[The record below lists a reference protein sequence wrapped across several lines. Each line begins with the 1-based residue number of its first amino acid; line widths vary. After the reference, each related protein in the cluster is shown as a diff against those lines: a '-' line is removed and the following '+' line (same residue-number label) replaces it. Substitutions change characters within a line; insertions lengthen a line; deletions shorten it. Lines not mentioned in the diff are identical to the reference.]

1 MTLRGGIDLGGTKVQ
16 AVVVDEAHAV
26 RGEAR
31 QATPAQGGP
40 EDVVDAMVAAV
51 GEAAA
56 AAGTAPGA
64 LAGLGVG
71 SPGTVDART
80 GSVHAAMNLPGWSGE
95 FALGPALSQRLGVE
109 TVRLGNDVSVAT
121 AAEARLGAGA
131 PYPSLIGVFWG
142 TGVGGGLVLDG
153 RPWHGRGGA
162 GELGHTVVRRGGA
175 HCPCGRRGCV
185 EAYAGRGAME
195 ARARK
200 LEAEGRRT
208 KLFTIMEQRGHTR
221 LTSGIWA
228 RALARDDGL
237 AHELID
243 RAVAAIAT
251 GVASAQNLLDVD
263 AVILGGGLGTRFG
276 QAMADRIGREM
287 LPHLFRDDRP
297 PDVKVAALGDLGG
310 ALGAALLIDEGV
322 RPAD

>member
-16 AVVVDEAHAV
+16 AVIVDEAHAV
-26 RGEAR
+26 KGEAR
-31 QATPAQGGP
+31 RGTPSSGGP
-40 EDVVDAMVAAV
+40 QDVVDAMVAAV

-56 AAGTAPGA
+56 AARTEPGA
-64 LAGLGVG
+64 LSGVGVG
-71 SPGTVDART
+71 SPGTVDEET
-80 GSVHAAMNLPGWSGE
+80 GSVHGAMNLPGWSGGY
-95 FALGPALSQRLGVE
+95 ALGPALAERLGVE

-121 AAEARLGAGA
+121 AAEAQLGAGA
-131 PYPSLIGVFWG
+131 PYRSIIGVFWG
-142 TGVGGGLVLDG
+142 TGVGGGIVLDG

-162 GELGHTVVRRGGA
+162 GELGHMVIRRGGA

-185 EAYAGRGAME
+185 EAYAGRAAME

-200 LEAEGRRT
+200 LEADGRRT
-208 KLFTIMEQRGHTR
+208 KLFSIMEQRGHTR

-243 RAVAAIAT
+243 RGVAAIAA
-251 GVASAQNLLDVD
+251 GVASAQNLLDVE

-276 QAMADRIGREM
+276 QPMADRLAAEM

-310 ALGAALLIDEGV
+310 ALGAALLLDQGV
-322 RPAD
+322 RPAA